1 MQQVPTNDWSSKGR
15 ESHLRRKRRRS
26 HDSVRGA
33 TTIAG
38 GGYQCNNQPTAGA
51 TKGAKAAV
59 IVVIITAVTVAII
72 VVVVVVVV
80 VVAVAV
86 AAIAVTIDAAVS
98 STLLLVY
105 C

>member
-59 IVVIITAVTVAII
+59 IVVIITAVTVA
-72 VVVVVVVV
+72 VVVIVVVVV

-86 AAIAVTIDAAVS
+86 AAIAITIDAAVS